1 MPNKD
6 DDKQENFELSEKQL
20 ALVKLAT
27 LSLGL
32 SNLFTAL
39 ASEVND
45 KVAKKIIERINTTL
59 DTIDNIIEEEL
70 LEMDLTKTRS

>member
-6 DDKQENFELSEKQL
+6 DNNQDNYELSEKQL

-27 LSLGL
+27 ISLGL

-39 ASEVND
+39 ASETDEV
-45 KVAKKIIERINTTL
+45 KAKRIIDHIVIAMEHI
-59 DTIDNIIEEEL
+59 DTIIEEEL

>member
-6 DDKQENFELSEKQL
+6 DNKQENYELSEKQL

-27 LSLGL
+27 ISLGL
-32 SNLFTAL
+32 SNLFTSL
-39 ASEVND
+39 ASETD
-45 KVAKKIIERINTTL
+45 EAKAKSIIDHIVIAMEHI
-59 DTIDNIIEEEL
+59 DTIIEEEL

>member
-39 ASEVND
+39 ASEVDN

-59 DTIDNIIEEEL
+59 DTIDNIIEEDL
-70 LEMDLTKTRS
+70 LEMDLTNRRS

>member
-6 DDKQENFELSEKQL
+6 DNNKDNYELSEKQL

-27 LSLGL
+27 ISLGL
-32 SNLFTAL
+32 SNLFTSL
-39 ASEVND
+39 ASETDEV
-45 KVAKKIIERINTTL
+45 KSKMIIEKIVTSMEHI
-59 DTIDNIIEEEL
+59 DTIIEEEL

>member
-6 DDKQENFELSEKQL
+6 DNNQDNYELSEKQL

-27 LSLGL
+27 ISLGL

-39 ASEVND
+39 ASETDEV
-45 KVAKKIIERINTTL
+45 KAKSI
-59 DTIDNIIEEEL
+59 IDNIVIAMEHIDTIIEEEL

>member
-1 MPNKD
+1 MPNKE

>member
-6 DDKQENFELSEKQL
+6 DNNKDNFELSEKQL

-27 LSLGL
+27 ISLGL

-39 ASEVND
+39 ASETDEV
-45 KVAKKIIERINTTL
+45 KAKSIIDHIVISMEHI
-59 DTIDNIIEEEL
+59 DTIIEEEL

>member
-1 MPNKD
+1 MANNA
-6 DDKQENFELSEKQL
+6 DDKQENYELSEKQL

-27 LSLGL
+27 ISLGL

-39 ASEVND
+39 ASETD
-45 KVAKKIIERINTTL
+45 EAKSKIIIDHIVIAMEHI
-59 DTIDNIIEEEL
+59 DTIIEEEL

>member
-6 DDKQENFELSEKQL
+6 DNKQENYELSEKQL

-27 LSLGL
+27 ISLGL

-39 ASEVND
+39 ASETDEV
-45 KVAKKIIERINTTL
+45 KARGIINHIIISMEHI
-59 DTIDNIIEEEL
+59 DTIIEEEL

>member
-1 MPNKD
+1 MPNKE

-39 ASEVND
+39 ASEVSD
-45 KVAKKIIERINTTL
+45 KAAKKIIERINSTL
-59 DTIDNIIEEEL
+59 DTIDNIIEEDL

>member
-1 MPNKD
+1 MPNKE
-6 DDKQENFELSEKQL
+6 DDKQENYELSEKQL

-27 LSLGL
+27 ISLGL

-39 ASEVND
+39 ASETD
-45 KVAKKIIERINTTL
+45 EAKSKSIIDHIVTAMEHI
-59 DTIDNIIEEEL
+59 DTIIEEEL

>member
-6 DDKQENFELSEKQL
+6 DNNQDNYELSEKQL

-27 LSLGL
+27 ISLGL

-39 ASEVND
+39 ASETDEV
-45 KVAKKIIERINTTL
+45 KARSIIDHIVISMEHI
-59 DTIDNIIEEEL
+59 DTIIEEEL

>member
-1 MPNKD
+1 MPNKE

-59 DTIDNIIEEEL
+59 DTIDNIIEEDL
-70 LEMDLTKTRS
+70 LEMDLTNRRS

>member
-1 MPNKD
+1 MPNKE
-6 DDKQENFELSEKQL
+6 DDKQENFELSEKQI

-45 KVAKKIIERINTTL
+45 KTAKKIIERINSTL
-59 DTIDNIIEEEL
+59 DTIDNIIEEDL

>member
-1 MPNKD
+1 MPDNEG
-6 DDKQENFELSEKQL
+6 DKQENFELSEKQL

-39 ASEVND
+39 ASEFND

>member
-1 MPNKD
+1 MPSKD
-6 DDKQENFELSEKQL
+6 DNKQENYELSEKQL

-27 LSLGL
+27 ISLGL

-39 ASEVND
+39 ASETDEV
-45 KVAKKIIERINTTL
+45 KARSIINHIIISMEHI
-59 DTIDNIIEEEL
+59 DTIIEEEL

>member
-1 MPNKD
+1 MPNKE
-6 DDKQENFELSEKQL
+6 DDKQENFELSEKQI

-39 ASEVND
+39 ASEVSD
-45 KVAKKIIERINTTL
+45 KTAKKIIERINSTL
-59 DTIDNIIEEEL
+59 DTIDNIIEEDL

>member
-1 MPNKD
+1 MPKKEEE
-6 DDKQENFELSEKQL
+6 KQKNFELSEKQI

-32 SNLFTAL
+32 SNLFTSL
-39 ASEVND
+39 ASETNNQT
-45 KVAKKIIERINTTL
+45 AKKTIERINITL

-70 LEMDLTKTRS
+70 LEIDLTTTRS

>member
-1 MPNKD
+1 MPNND
-6 DDKQENFELSEKQL
+6 DNKQENYELSEKQL

-27 LSLGL
+27 ISLGL

-39 ASEVND
+39 ASETDEV
-45 KVAKKIIERINTTL
+45 KARSIINHIVISMEHI
-59 DTIDNIIEEEL
+59 DTIIEEEL

>member
-1 MPNKD
+1 MPKKEEK
-6 DDKQENFELSEKQL
+6 KQKNFELSEKQI

-32 SNLFTAL
+32 SNLFTSL
-39 ASEVND
+39 ASESNNQT
-45 KVAKKIIERINTTL
+45 AKKTIERINITL

-70 LEMDLTKTRS
+70 LEIDLTTTRS

>member
-6 DDKQENFELSEKQL
+6 DNNKDNYELSEKQL

-27 LSLGL
+27 ISLGL

-39 ASEVND
+39 ASETDEV
-45 KVAKKIIERINTTL
+45 KSKMIIEKIVISMEHI
-59 DTIDNIIEEEL
+59 DTIIEEEL

>member
-1 MPNKD
+1 MPNKE
-6 DDKQENFELSEKQL
+6 DDKQENYELSEKQL

-27 LSLGL
+27 ISLGL

-39 ASEVND
+39 ASETDEV
-45 KVAKKIIERINTTL
+45 KGRSIINHIIISMEHI
-59 DTIDNIIEEEL
+59 DTIIEEEL

>member
-1 MPNKD
+1 MPNKE
-6 DDKQENFELSEKQL
+6 DDKQENFELSEKQI

-39 ASEVND
+39 ASEVSDRN
-45 KVAKKIIERINTTL
+45 AKKIIERINSTL
-59 DTIDNIIEEEL
+59 DTIDNIIEEDL

>member
-1 MPNKD
+1 MPNKEG
-6 DDKQENFELSEKQL
+6 DKQENFELSEKQI

-39 ASEVND
+39 ASEVD
-45 KVAKKIIERINTTL
+45 SKVAKKIIERINTTL
-59 DTIDNIIEEEL
+59 DTIDNIIEEDL
-70 LEMDLTKTRS
+70 LEMDLTKTRN

>member
-6 DDKQENFELSEKQL
+6 DNNKDNYELSEKQL

-27 LSLGL
+27 ISLGL
-32 SNLFTAL
+32 SNLFTSL
-39 ASEVND
+39 ASETDEV
-45 KVAKKIIERINTTL
+45 KSKMIIEKIVISMEHI
-59 DTIDNIIEEEL
+59 DTIIEEEL

>member
-6 DDKQENFELSEKQL
+6 DNNKDNFELSEKQL

-27 LSLGL
+27 ISLGL
-32 SNLFTAL
+32 SNLFTSL
-39 ASEVND
+39 ASETDEV
-45 KVAKKIIERINTTL
+45 KAKSIIDHIVISMEHI
-59 DTIDNIIEEEL
+59 DTIIEEEL

>member
-6 DDKQENFELSEKQL
+6 DNKQENYELSEKQL

-27 LSLGL
+27 ISLGL

-39 ASEVND
+39 ASETDEV
-45 KVAKKIIERINTTL
+45 KARSIINHIIISMEHI
-59 DTIDNIIEEEL
+59 DTIIEEEL

>member
-6 DDKQENFELSEKQL
+6 DNNKDNFELSEKQL

-27 LSLGL
+27 ISLGL

-39 ASEVND
+39 ASETDEV
-45 KVAKKIIERINTTL
+45 KAKSIIDHIVIAMEHI
-59 DTIDNIIEEEL
+59 DTIIEEEL

>member
-1 MPNKD
+1 MPNNA
-6 DDKQENFELSEKQL
+6 DDKQENYELSEKQL

-27 LSLGL
+27 ISLGL

-39 ASEVND
+39 ATETDN
-45 KVAKKIIERINTTL
+45 AKAKGIIEHIVIAMEHI
-59 DTIDNIIEEEL
+59 DTIIEEEL

>member
-6 DDKQENFELSEKQL
+6 DNKQDNYELSEKQL

-27 LSLGL
+27 ISLGL
-32 SNLFTAL
+32 SNLFTSL
-39 ASEVND
+39 ASETD
-45 KVAKKIIERINTTL
+45 EAKAKSIIDHIVISMEHI
-59 DTIDNIIEEEL
+59 DTIIEEEL

>member
-1 MPNKD
+1 MPNNE

-39 ASEVND
+39 ASEFND

>member
-6 DDKQENFELSEKQL
+6 DNNQDNYELSEKQL

-27 LSLGL
+27 ISLGL

-39 ASEVND
+39 ASETDEV
-45 KVAKKIIERINTTL
+45 KSKMIIEKIVISMEHI
-59 DTIDNIIEEEL
+59 DTIIEEEL

>member
-6 DDKQENFELSEKQL
+6 DNNKDNYELSEKQL

-27 LSLGL
+27 ISLGL

-39 ASEVND
+39 ASETDEV
-45 KVAKKIIERINTTL
+45 KSKMIIEKIVTSMEHI
-59 DTIDNIIEEEL
+59 DTIIEEEL

>member
-1 MPNKD
+1 MPNKED
-6 DDKQENFELSEKQL
+6 NNKDNYELSEKQL

-27 LSLGL
+27 ISLGL

-39 ASEVND
+39 ASETDEV
-45 KVAKKIIERINTTL
+45 KSKMIIEKIVISMEHI
-59 DTIDNIIEEEL
+59 DTIIEEEL